1 MLLGTK
7 NKEAIQSQLREY
19 LRRARKKGRRSAV
32 RVPFKDFERLTAK
45 LRHLATCVP
54 AGRGLLSECEKHGT
68 GQHKQ
73 WVRLQK
79 GDILYKELQ
88 GWHTLVKEITAHPTK
103 CSELV
108 TGHPHVIGIVD
119 AALEGVGGIVVG
131 ERDAI
136 KPFVFRMEW
145 PEAVRALVRTKVLT
159 NSDLEMA
166 GLLLLWLVIE
176 LVVPELDSKHVAVLN
191 DNAPTIS
198 WATKLTSKHSVC
210 AAALLRAL
218 AMRLKIN
225 RVSPLIPMH
234 IPGVENAISDIPLR
248 SFGKK
253 TKWHCKNDSDFL
265 TMFHCKFPLPQQNC
279 WTLCHIPRGTVSK
292 VISVLLTQRSE
303 LEEWR

>member
-1 MLLGTK
+1 MHGIHDVFPPAMNEEEDPNSVKKLRNGDGAWALLKDILGFDFEGHEKTMILGTK

-19 LRRARKKGRRSAV
+19 LRRARKKGRRSAI
-32 RVPFKDFERLTAK
+32 RVPFKDFEKLTAK

-136 KPFVFRMEW
+136 KPFVFRME
-145 PEAVRALVRTKVLT
+145 
-159 NSDLEMA
+159 
-166 GLLLLWLVIE
+166 
-176 LVVPELDSKHVAVLN
+176 
-191 DNAPTIS
+191 
-198 WATKLTSKHSVC
+198 
-210 AAALLRAL
+210 
-218 AMRLKIN
+218 
-225 RVSPLIPMH
+225 
-234 IPGVENAISDIPLR
+234 
-248 SFGKK
+248 
-253 TKWHCKNDSDFL
+253 
-265 TMFHCKFPLPQQNC
+265 
-279 WTLCHIPRGTVSK
+279 
-292 VISVLLTQRSE
+292 
-303 LEEWR
+303 